1 MISLILRASDTAKSQ
16 SSKRITAQHL
26 KASLADDKQFD
37 FLAEVCA
44 EVGDEDKGGNA
55 AAAKADDSDD
65 EMGEGKKR
73 RKGAKAGAGSK
84 KKARG
89 SSSEGSD

>member
-26 KASLADDKQFD
+26 KASLVHDKQFD
-37 FLAEVCA
+37 FLLPVCA
-44 EVGDEDKGGNA
+44 DIADEDKGGA
-55 AAAKADDSDD
+55 GAAAKADDSDD
-65 EMGEGKKR
+65 DMAEGKKR
-73 RKGAKAGAGSK
+73 RKSAKVVAGSK
-84 KKARG
+84 KKSRG